1 VNEGML
7 TGNSIPII
15 KQQLPKISKI
25 FDLHTAEQH
34 MLYSGTEC
42 LEVRSASVSTPA
54 LGIVLGT
61 SFDTMKG
68 RLVRSF
74 IYSKPENFK
83 FYRDS
88 FKYVM
93 AMGVVAILC
102 IFNLIILLTGFR
114 FLC

>member
-1 VNEGML
+1 ML
-7 TGNSIPII
+7 TGESIPII
-15 KQQLPKISKI
+15 KQQLPKLSKTFNI
-25 FDLHTAEQH
+25 HTAELH

-42 LEVRSASVSTPA
+42 LEVRTGSLATPA
-54 LGIVLGT
+54 LGIVLRT

-93 AMGVVAILC
+93 AMGVVAVLC
-102 IFNLIILLTGFR
+102 KL
-114 FLC
+114 